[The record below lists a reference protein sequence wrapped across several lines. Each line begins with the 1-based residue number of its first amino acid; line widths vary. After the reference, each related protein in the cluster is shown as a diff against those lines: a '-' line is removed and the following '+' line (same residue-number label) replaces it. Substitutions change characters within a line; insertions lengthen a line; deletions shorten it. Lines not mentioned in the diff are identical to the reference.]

1 MESWVPVPDTGR
13 SSLPPVKLP
22 LMRILLFLRPAVA
35 GVYVTLTVQFEPGA
49 LVEKQVVPVTTKSL
63 LSEEKPESC
72 SGTVP
77 VTVSV
82 TGCGVL
88 GVLISWGANVR
99 AVGESVAVDQVPVP
113 WTAILVAPPV
123 ALSLRWIALLFS
135 AVVPG
140 VNVML
145 RVQLAPGTLVA
156 GAMAQ
161 VVLDTAKALSSTVML
176 EIDSGT
182 APVTVSVTG

>member
-49 LVEKQVVPVTTKSL
+49 LVEKQVVPFTTKSL

-99 AVGESVAVDQVPVP
+99 AVGESVAVDQYPFP
-113 WTAILVAPPV
+113 GQHIGCSAR

-145 RVQLAPGTLVA
+145 RVQLAPA
-156 GAMAQ
+156 HWWQ
-161 VVLDTAKALSSTVML
+161 
-176 EIDSGT
+176 
-182 APVTVSVTG
+182 APWHR